1 MDGVSSACPQN
12 FAKQHASLAI
22 AAALTVLLSFSAA
35 VPAQTIADST
45 PIQLEAKISLGPVR
59 GRIDH
64 MAFDVA
70 RRRLFLAELG
80 NDSVGVVD
88 VDAGKTI
95 HTIDGLAE
103 PQGVGY
109 VPSTDTIY
117 VANAR
122 DGSVRLFHGA
132 DYAPVGRIDL
142 GSDADN
148 VRLDAEAGRILV
160 GYGGGAI
167 AAIDVGQHKKFGD
180 VALPAHPE
188 SFQIASTSNKVFV
201 NVPGARAIAVLN
213 GFTGSKTDIWQVRE
227 GGNFPMALDKAN
239 NRVLIVSRSPPKL
252 SVRSSDDGAVVATV
266 ETCGD
271 SDDLF
276 VDAKRDRVYV
286 SCGAGF
292 IDVLEAGGTHYNR
305 SARIPTMAGARTSLF
320 VPELDRLYLAVRAG
334 NSAEAAIWVFRPTP

>member
-1 MDGVSSACPQN
+1 MDEKSTAHRQDSERRSRIVMP
-12 FAKQHASLAI
+12 
-22 AAALTVLLSFSAA
+22 AALTMLLCLSASA
-35 VPAQTIADST
+35 SAQST
-45 PIQLEAKISLGPVR
+45 ENSAPLQLEAKISLGAVR

-64 MAFDVA
+64 MAIDVA
-70 RRRLFLAELG
+70 RRRLLVAELG

-88 VDAGKTI
+88 LSEGKIAVTIAGQ
-95 HTIDGLAE
+95 AE
-103 PQGVGY
+103 PQGVGF
-109 VPSTDTIY
+109 VPSTDTVF

-122 DGSVRLFHGA
+122 DGSVRLFRGA
-132 DYAPVGRIDL
+132 DYAPSGRIDL

-167 AAIDVGQHKKFGD
+167 AAIDVAQHIKFGD

-188 SFQIASTSNKVFV
+188 SFQIASELNKVFV

-213 GFTGSKTDIWQVRE
+213 GFTGSKTEIWQVHE

-252 SVRSSDDGAVVATV
+252 SVRAAADGALLATAD
-266 ETCGD
+266 TCGD

-276 VDAKRDRVYV
+276 VDSKRDRVYV

-292 IDVLEAGGTHYNR
+292 IDVFEAGGAHYNR
-305 SARIPTMAGARTSLF
+305 TGHIPTMAGARTSLF
-320 VPELDRLYLAVRAG
+320 VPELDRLYLAVRA
-334 NSAEAAIWVFRPTP
+334 NSAAEAAIWVFRPVP